1 MGITVT
7 STAFSAGNS
16 IPVKFTG
23 QGNDISPDLAWSG
36 APTSIKSYV
45 LICDDPD
52 APGGT
57 WVHWTL
63 WNIPPTATSLP
74 EEIPSDAVLPDG
86 SSQGVTSFGRH
97 GYGGPMPPKGNAHHY
112 YFRVYALDT
121 MLSLP
126 ASASRAQLDE
136 AMREHVLSRGQL
148 MGTYQ
153 RQ

>member
-7 STAFSAGNS
+7 STAFSAGTS

-36 APTSIKSYV
+36 APPSVKSYV
-45 LICDDPD
+45 LVCDDPD
-52 APGGT
+52 ASGRT
-57 WVHWTL
+57 WVHWTM
-63 WNIPPTATSLP
+63 WNIPPLTTSLP
-74 EEIPSDAVLPDG
+74 AGVASDATLADG
-86 SSQGVTSFGRH
+86 SIQGVTSFGRH

-112 YFRVYALDT
+112 YFQMYALDT
-121 MLSLP
+121 SLTLNT
-126 ASASRAQLDE
+126 SASRAQLDE
-136 AMREHVLSRGQL
+136 AMRGHVLSQGQL